1 MDLVAIHEEVG
12 EALSVIDGLRVLPF
26 DAQSASVPA
35 VLFAVPE
42 NLDYGQTYGSP
53 GLTKFDL
60 PITVLVGRVVDRS
73 ARVEVMEYAST
84 EGAKSIKLALESH
97 QYTSCSDVF
106 VSEAEFGAF
115 QLSSVDYLA
124 VTFTVQVF
132 GA

>member
-1 MDLVAIHEEVG
+1 MNLVSIHEEIG
-12 EALSVIDGLRVLPF
+12 EALSAIEGLRVLPF
-26 DAQSASVPA
+26 DAKSASVPA

-42 NLDYGQTYGSP
+42 NFEYGQTYGSP

-60 PITVLVGRVVDRS
+60 PITVLVGAVSDRS
-73 ARVEVMEYAST
+73 SRVEVMQYAST
-84 EGAKSIKLALESH
+84 EGAKSVKLALESF
-97 QYTSCSDVF
+97 QYTSCDDVF